1 MFVRSIARGSN
12 YRIRSLW
19 INAHIYNLSFHS
31 FFGGEGGRGED
42 RRTKEWVFMGKV
54 DGWAG
59 IKNGGRGKVVMV
71 KTIIICVRLSV
82 WAQ

>member
-1 MFVRSIARGSN
+1 
-12 YRIRSLW
+12 
-19 INAHIYNLSFHS
+19 
-31 FFGGEGGRGED
+31 
-42 RRTKEWVFMGKV
+42 MGKV

-82 WAQ
+82 